1 MVSFFNTQYESKSKH
16 FQKDL
21 SAMTEFIQ
29 GDIYQKYFH
38 SSINTYF
45 SHTLHYIFP
54 RLAPALKT
62 FKPYVP
68 HVAISSVR

>member
-1 MVSFFNTQYESKSKH
+1 
-16 FQKDL
+16 
-21 SAMTEFIQ
+21 MTEFIQ